1 MDERTE
7 LLRKFY
13 AVYSPLREK
22 YHLRMTMKDCNSGSS
37 IEIWKYSG
45 EERKRHI
52 LHISEKTEEDC
63 LKNASTGLKSFGKE
77 ISLDQ

>member
-13 AVYSPLREK
+13 SVYSPLREK

-37 IEIWKYSG
+37 IEIWKLRGVEGKSY
-45 EERKRHI
+45 I
-52 LHISEKTEEDC
+52 LHISVITEEDC
-63 LKNASTGLKSFGKE
+63 
-77 ISLDQ
+77 

>member
-37 IEIWKYSG
+37 
-45 EERKRHI
+45 R
-52 LHISEKTEEDC
+52 
-63 LKNASTGLKSFGKE
+63 FGKHYGR
-77 ISLDQ
+77 

>member
-63 LKNASTGLKSFGKE
+63 LKNAITGLKSFGKA